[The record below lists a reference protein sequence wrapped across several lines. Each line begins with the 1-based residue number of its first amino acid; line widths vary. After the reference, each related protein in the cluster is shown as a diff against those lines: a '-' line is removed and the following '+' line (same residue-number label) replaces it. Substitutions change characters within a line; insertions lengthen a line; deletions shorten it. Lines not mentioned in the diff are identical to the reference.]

1 MFDNYFWFFRSGEWY
16 LSLIIKSQLKSDL
29 SDSVSCWELD
39 ANVACVSTL
48 GFSSTGSRL
57 DSCMDTMGLGNLWK
71 PL

>member
-1 MFDNYFWFFRSGEWY
+1 M
-16 LSLIIKSQLKSDL
+16 SLIIKSQLKSDL

-57 DSCMDTMGLGNLWK
+57 DSCMDTMGLGNL
-71 PL
+71 